1 MSNENQNSFIDQ
13 LGRGLGGLFKFI
25 IRLAFVLVLAVAVG
39 AGLYYG
45 IAYGIPAL
53 DRAYLEPVRNN
64 TAAIADLEAQ
74 AKLDATQYSGQLA
87 VLQERITALEVQN
100 DTNLNTIDS
109 LQTQLEQLVP
119 LAAEQEAL
127 AEQVNALDT
136 ALQAL
141 DEALAQAQNENS
153 ATFAELQETLTGNQE
168 SLDAITAELAAN
180 DFPLDQAYAD
190 LQVVKAMALLT
201 RAQVFTFQA
210 NYGLAAADIEA
221 ARTLLIDLDGDPA
234 LEGLDLSPI
243 LNRLSLALG
252 SLPDS
257 PDLASADLSVAWE
270 LLVEGISIEPVPPAE
285 GEDSGETTEQAPS

>member
-74 AKLDATQYSGQLA
+74 AKLDAAQYSGQLA

-141 DEALAQAQNENS
+141 DQALAQAQNENS